1 MDLITL
7 TSLNSYVK
15 QLKLKN
21 NWELKQQTGNYRA
34 KGLSLDDWLDSS
46 QTQKASSVG
55 QSGSHG
61 DEKLTAIHTKLDA
74 GRKLTPEERDY
85 LKDKDPQAYQELVNQ
100 ERAQKAY
107 EQALRRCKTKEEA
120 QRLQMN
126 HINKSVM
133 VIRSVEHNSHIT
145 DQKKLE
151 IAMREKRFTDRIQ
164 KSTRE
169 FIQKGEYKNLPSEAE
184 ETRAHQDRIE
194 SLSPAQQD
202 ASLNRA
208 PEDTRDNST
217 NSSQESSRSELSEK
231 RISDR
236 EEAVSSAETSARK
249 KVRRAQI
256 KSAYVALNPEPIP
269 LESFFSL
276 DRKV

>member
-1 MDLITL
+1 M
-7 TSLNSYVK
+7 YK
-15 QLKLKN
+15 RQ
-21 NWELKQQTGNYRA
+21 
-34 KGLSLDDWLDSS
+34 
-46 QTQKASSVG
+46 
-55 QSGSHG
+55 
-61 DEKLTAIHTKLDA
+61 
-74 GRKLTPEERDY
+74 
-85 LKDKDPQAYQELVNQ
+85 
-100 ERAQKAY
+100 QKAY
-107 EQALRRCKTKEEA
+107 DQALRRCKTKEEA